1 MSLYGLVITYHL
13 PGFREAH
20 HGTLSHYVIP
30 HKTVESKAIVFKV
43 LILHKMN

>member
-1 MSLYGLVITYHL
+1 MSLYGSVITYHL

-20 HGTLSHYVIP
+20 HWMLSHYVIP
-30 HKTVESKAIVFKV
+30 YKTVESKAIVFKV